1 MEARKGHYMAAGMLQ
16 SQFDLIEWP
25 NGALEIEVS
34 VPPEEAVKTIRRH
47 FDL

>member
-1 MEARKGHYMAAGMLQ
+1 MGHKQEASTGK
-16 SQFDLIEWP
+16 
-25 NGALEIEVS
+25 ALEIEVS